1 MSHITI
7 CGTAPL
13 RGEISLQRAKN
24 SVLPVLAAT
33 LLHRGQSCIRDCP
46 VLSDVEAAIDI
57 LRHLGCPVAWQGRDL
72 LVDASSLTGCTIP
85 PALMHRCRASVLFL
99 GALLGRCG
107 EAELSFPGGCFLG
120 PRPIDMHLSA
130 LQALGTE
137 ITVRGERLRCC
148 APHLCGREIRLP
160 FPSVGATENAM
171 LAAAA
176 AEGVTVISNAA
187 REPEIADLQ
196 TFLQK
201 MGVHI
206 HGAGTSTVA
215 IRGSQQLRDAHHRC
229 IGDRIVAATYL
240 CATAATGGQI
250 TVKDADYRHL
260 SPVLTALQ
268 QAGCTVRSTAD
279 TITLSSNGGHLR
291 AVDTVR
297 TAPYPGFPTD
307 AQPLLMAALL
317 RARGETTFIETMF
330 ENRYRHVPQLRKMG
344 ADICLADRCAAV
356 CGVERLCG
364 AQVSAPD
371 LRGGAAL
378 MIAALSAEGTTQIH
392 DIHHILRGYEDVT
405 DNFRALGAQI
415 NQGNNEGGDIAW
427 HDATVTTANGG
438 GADFPCCISF

>member
-13 RGEISLQRAKN
+13 RGEVSLQRAKN

-33 LLHRGQSCIRDCP
+33 LLHRGQSCIQDCP
-46 VLSDVEAAIDI
+46 SLSDVEAAIDI
-57 LRHLGCPVAWQGRDL
+57 LQHLGCRVAWQGRNL
-72 LVDASSLTGCTIP
+72 LVDATDLTRCTIP

-107 EAELSFPGGCFLG
+107 EAELSFPGGCCLG

-130 LQALGTE
+130 LQSLGAE
-137 ITVRGERLRCC
+137 ITVRGDTLRCC
-148 APHLCGREIRLP
+148 APYLRGRDIYLP

-171 LAAAA
+171 LAATA
-176 AEGVTVISNAA
+176 AEGITVISNAA

-196 TFLQK
+196 AFLQK
-201 MGVHI
+201 LGAHV
-206 HGAGTSTVA
+206 HGAGTSTIA
-215 IRGSQQLRDAHHRC
+215 IRGRQMLHNAGHRC

-240 CATAATGGQI
+240 CATAAAGGQI
-250 TVKDADYRHL
+250 TVKDVDYRHL
-260 SPVLTALQ
+260 SPILTALQ
-268 QAGCTVRSTAD
+268 QAGCTIRSTVD
-279 TITLSSNGGHLR
+279 TITLSSDGQLY

-317 RARGETTFIETMF
+317 RAKGKTTFIETLF
-330 ENRYRHVPQLRKMG
+330 ENRYRHVPQLQKMG

-364 AQVSAPD
+364 AQVSTPD

-378 MIAALSAEGTTQIH
+378 MIAALSADGTTEIH

-405 DNFRALGAQI
+405 GNFSALGAQI
-415 NQGNNEGGDIAW
+415 YQGSNEGGDIAW

-438 GADFPCCISF
+438 GAVFPCCISF